1 MDEISLPDNRATGLR
16 KVPRRALTISLATTA
31 LVIAGG
37 VVVAAA
43 VAASPNGNGSP
54 TLAANGQQVPAPM
67 GRNGAKERMA
77 GPMQALHGEYVVS
90 NGNGGYQTEEMQR
103 GSVTAVNGS
112 TFTVKSDDGYTHDWV
127 TDGNTFYPG
136 NRMRMMPK
144 NNCTEVPAP
153 TQNSVTSST
162 VTTGQTVMVMGAKDG
177 DTFHA
182 GRVMPMRQGGME
194 RGQNQNGKQEAVPQ
208 AGQQQNGT
216 NKVPTPGGRG
226 QFGHRFG
233 GGGGGM
239 QGGQMQGGQMQTPPM
254 QTPPMQSAP
263 MPQDGTQTAPT
274 QSAPSPDQTPAAPD
288 AAPTPTQAS

>member
-43 VAASPNGNGSP
+43 VAASPDGNGSP
-54 TLAANGQQVPAPM
+54 TPAANGQQVPGPN
-67 GRNGAKERMA
+67 GQNGQNGAKERMA

-90 NGNGGYQTEEMQR
+90 DGNGGYQTEEMQR
-103 GSVTAVNGS
+103 GSVTAVNGT

-144 NNCTEVPAP
+144 NNGTEIPAP
-153 TQNSVTSST
+153 TQNSAPSST
-162 VTTGQTVMVMGAKDG
+162 VTMGQTVMVMGAKDG

-182 GRVMPMRQGGME
+182 VRVMPMRQGGMG
-194 RGQNQNGKQEAVPQ
+194 RGQQQQ
-208 AGQQQNGT
+208 QQQNGT
-216 NKVPTPGGRG
+216 DKMPFRGGRG
-226 QFGHRFG
+226 QFGHRGGGG

-239 QGGQMQGGQMQTPPM
+239 Q
-254 QTPPMQSAP
+254 SAP
-263 MPQDGTQTAPT
+263 VPT
-274 QSAPSPDQTPAAPD
+274 APD
-288 AAPTPTQAS
+288 AAPTPAQAG